1 MTKKF
6 LLNTFMKKTIHA
18 FTLTL
23 AISAFSC
30 DAPENNT
37 NNQENKE
44 IPAITQN
51 SENSDNTTENTTPDN
66 TDININ
72 NEKQNTKDSDSNTQN
87 VTPNNPDINTDKKEQ
102 KPENPDDNTEKTSP
116 DTPEINNNQEK
127 HIVIYGIGIRGK
139 KINEDNSISPDT
151 NNKFAIIY
159 NQTENEIDISKW
171 KIKKSTFSTNSKP
184 ESTFNIPENTKI
196 GAKQYLL
203 LTRNGYNP
211 EMWSGDV
218 GSDISIDGMFSFSTE
233 GNHVFLVDANDDVID
248 QLDYIELSETKQ
260 KTYERTCNELY
271 ITKSTTKIY
280 GTAYIFR
287 TNPDID
293 TDKSNEDFTSLTI
306 NDECILRNSQTIIE

>member
-6 LLNTFMKKTIHA
+6 LLNNFMKKTVHA

-30 DAPENNT
+30 DTPENNT
-37 NNQENKE
+37 VNQENKE
-44 IPAITQN
+44 LPVITQN
-51 SENSDNTTENTTPDN
+51 SENSDD
-66 TDININ
+66 
-72 NEKQNTKDSDSNTQN
+72 NTQN
-87 VTPNNPDINTDKKEQ
+87 ITPNNQ
-102 KPENPDDNTEKTSP
+102 
-116 DTPEINNNQEK
+116 EINNNQEK
-127 HIVIYGIGIRGK
+127 HIVIYGIGICGK
-139 KINEDNSISPDT
+139 KINKDNNISFDKS
-151 NNKFAIIY
+151 NKFAIIY